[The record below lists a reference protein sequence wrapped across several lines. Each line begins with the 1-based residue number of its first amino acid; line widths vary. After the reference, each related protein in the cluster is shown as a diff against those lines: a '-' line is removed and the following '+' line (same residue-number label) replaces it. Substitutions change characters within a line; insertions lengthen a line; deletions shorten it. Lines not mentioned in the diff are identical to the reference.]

1 MDKKVERVKVKS
13 YNDLIKAIR
22 PFVKQTSK
30 QVIKVQGE
38 VSWIEEDEKGHSV
51 QKSVVV
57 SADNRDISLRDLLIE
72 GFDQVKEQSHLWSRL
87 YDALLEDEYAPI
99 LPQVDIN
106 SFHMP
111 VDRIIRDRLD
121 GKREGLKVVWVINSV
136 KYYLDPYEGILEEE
150 KL

>member
-13 YNDLIKAIR
+13 YSDLIKAIK
-22 PFVKQTSK
+22 PFVKCTSK
-30 QVIKVQGE
+30 RVVKVQGE
-38 VSWIEEDEKGHSV
+38 ISWVEEDDKGKSV

-87 YDALLEDEYAPI
+87 YDALLDDEYAPV
-99 LPQVDIN
+99 LPQVDID

-121 GKREGLKVVWVINSV
+121 GKREGLRVTWLLDGK

-150 KL
+150 QI